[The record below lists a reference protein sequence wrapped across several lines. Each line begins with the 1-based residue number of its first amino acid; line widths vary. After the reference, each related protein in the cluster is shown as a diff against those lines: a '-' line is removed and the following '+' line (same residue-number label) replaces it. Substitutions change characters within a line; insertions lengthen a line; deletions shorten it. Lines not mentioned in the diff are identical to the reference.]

1 MRIKFEAEGVRASD
15 RGDRALLAAAFLLA
29 GTGLASLWSA
39 SAGYAISLGKA
50 PGHFALRQ
58 LVFAAP
64 AVLVFAVAA
73 LAPLERLRSKIMPI
87 TLMALA
93 SLFLPFMPGLGGSR
107 NGASRWI
114 DLGFTTVQ
122 PSELWKLVSIFYLA
136 HVLDRRGAYADGVPA
151 GGGTGRAERS
161 GPGLSIVPPLAL
173 CAFGCIAV
181 YLQNDFSTAV
191 VVGLG
196 STLMFWIAGAPAS
209 LFLGIGAAGTALAAF
224 SVLTSDFRLRRIL
237 AFLFP
242 AYEPHGQGYQIL
254 GSIRAIRSGGFFGKG
269 IGLGTMKLASIP
281 EVQSDFVFAAY
292 VEETGF
298 LGVLAFAALWAFF
311 GWRALSRAFAE
322 TDRFRSYLGFGLA
335 SLLLLEVA
343 VNVGVAAGLVP
354 ATGIALP
361 FFSAGGTSLLSTA
374 CACGL
379 LYNLS
384 RGGESAA
391 RARARS
397 GAETIRV

>member
-1 MRIKFEAEGVRASD
+1 VRIRFEAEGARTVD
-15 RGDRALLAAAFLLA
+15 RGDPAFLAASFLLA
-29 GTGLASLWSA
+29 GMGLASLWSA
-39 SAGYAISLGKA
+39 SAGYAISLGKN

-58 LVFAAP
+58 LVFTAP
-64 AVLVFAVAA
+64 SVLVFIIAA
-73 LAPLERLRSKIMPI
+73 LAPLDRVRSRIMPI
-87 TLMALA
+87 TLVALA
-93 SLFLPFMPGLGGSR
+93 ALFLPFLPGLGENR

-114 DLGFTTVQ
+114 DLGFTTFQ
-122 PSELWKLVSIFYLA
+122 PSEFWKLASIFYLA
-136 HVLDRRGAYADGVPA
+136 HILDRRGASAEDS
-151 GGGTGRAERS
+151 GG
-161 GPGLSIVPPLAL
+161 SILPPLLL
-173 CAFGCIAV
+173 CTFGCIVV

-191 VVGLG
+191 IIGLA
-196 STLMFWIAGAPAS
+196 STLMFWIAGAPVS
-209 LFLGIGAAGTALAAF
+209 LFLGLGAAGTALAAF
-224 SVLTSDFRLRRIL
+224 SVLTSDFRLKRIL

-292 VEETGF
+292 AEETGF
-298 LGVLAFAALWAFF
+298 VGVLGFFALWGFF

-322 TDRFRSYLGFGLA
+322 KDRFRSFLGFGLA
-335 SLLLLEVA
+335 SLLLIEVA
-343 VNVGVAAGLVP
+343 VNVAVASGLVP

-384 RGGESAA
+384 RGREVA
-391 RARARS
+391 RGAQA
-397 GAETIRV
+397 GAEAIRV